1 MTAAVGVEPA
11 DAMANGLAAS
21 AVDEMVDGSG
31 HIRAHWRDVIGAFA
45 GVGEELSQR
54 ASRLDLAFAEEGVTS
69 VLPGVGAAERTWRC
83 DPVPL
88 PLAADEFAELAT
100 GLAQRAR
107 LLEAILDDIYGP
119 QVLLAEGL
127 LPPALVFANPA
138 WLRACRDTSTG
149 ERMHLYAADLVRTP
163 DGRWRVVSDRTGAP
177 AGLGTAG
184 ENRRLLARVVPEV
197 FRPVQVRQLRP
208 FFDLWQDSL
217 QRQVPAER
225 ANPAVALLTP
235 GTGHPHW
242 FEHLFL
248 ARELSCALVEPGDLT
263 VRGGAL
269 FLKTLKGLQQVDV
282 LVRRGDGRLVDPLE
296 LEGGGL
302 SGVPGLLDAVR
313 AGSLRI
319 VNDPGSAA
327 VEAPALAAFLPELA
341 RRLLGEELRLPS
353 MPTLWLGDSA
363 SRATVAAEGARW
375 RIRSALDPDA
385 AVPSAE
391 AMATRPWGCAAT
403 ERYAPSVAPCLDG
416 NALAPRPVVMR
427 LFLMRDGTRW
437 HAMPGGLARIVA
449 EGEQPGGRLPPGGLS
464 KDVWVL
470 SEDRDSILGPA
481 AQAVPPLKLRRTSG
495 DLPSRVADNLYWFGR
510 TVERLERSARLVRAA
525 MSRVVRGAAIMPRE
539 VTELDCLLRC
549 LAEANVIPR
558 EAAAAATQAS
568 LTEAL
573 LGTVRD
579 GRQRGAIA
587 RQFADV
593 ARLTESVRER
603 LTGDMYATFTGTL
616 RWARDETQTAGRNLD
631 ALSHGLASVQRFSA
645 AVAGMAA
652 ENMVRGGGWL
662 FLDLGRRIERA
673 QAVTTEVGIAL
684 DQPASRIETG
694 LRLVLELC
702 DSAITYRT
710 RYLTIVQPAP
720 VLDLVLADQGN
731 PRGLAFQLVS
741 MHGLLDELS
750 GSGAGVVAL
759 GSADDDETGRALMAG
774 AAAGL
779 LAEVEALVAEVLA
792 SPDQAAAAAELPPRL
807 RAIGSRL
814 TALSDRITRRYFALL
829 PAAQALGWDGAAPA
843 LQGAA

>member
-1 MTAAVGVEPA
+1 M
-11 DAMANGLAAS
+11 
-21 AVDEMVDGSG
+21 DEMVDGAG
-31 HIRAHWRDVIGAFA
+31 RIRPHWRGLLGAFA
-45 GVGEELSQR
+45 GVGAELAER
-54 ASRLDLAFAEEGVTS
+54 AHRLDLAFAEEGVTS
-69 VLPGVGAAERTWRC
+69 VLPGAGAADRTWRC

-88 PLAADEFAELAT
+88 PIAADEFADLEA
-100 GLAQRAR
+100 GLSQRAR
-107 LLEAILDDIYGP
+107 LLEAVLDDIYGP
-119 QVLLAEGL
+119 QHLLAEGL

-138 WLRACRDTSTG
+138 WLRACRDTAKG
-149 ERMHLYAADLVRTP
+149 ERLHLYAADLLRDA
-163 DGRWRVVSDRTGAP
+163 DGRWRVLSDRTGAP

-184 ENRRLLARVVPEV
+184 ENRRLLARVLPEV

-217 QRQVPAER
+217 QRLAPADH

-235 GTGHPHW
+235 GIGHPHW

-248 ARELSCALVEPGDLT
+248 SRELSCALVEPGDLT
-263 VRGGAL
+263 VRNGAL

-313 AGSLRI
+313 AGSLHI

-327 VEAPALAAFLPELA
+327 AEAPALATFLPALA
-341 RRLLGEELRLPS
+341 ERLLGQTLRLPS
-353 MPTLWLGDSA
+353 VPTLWLGDPA
-363 SRATVAAEGARW
+363 ARARVAAEPGRW
-375 RIRSALDPDA
+375 RVRSALDHDA
-385 AVPSAE
+385 AQIAPPSAE
-391 AMATRPWGCAAT
+391 AIAARPWAWAAT
-403 ERYAPSVAPCLDG
+403 ERHLPSVAPCLDG
-416 NALAPRPVVMR
+416 TKLAPRPVVLRM
-427 LFLMRDGTRW
+427 FLVRDGASW
-437 HAMPGGLARIVA
+437 QAMPGGLARVLA
-449 EGEQPGGRLPPGGLS
+449 EGEQPTGRLPAGGLS

-481 AQAVPPLKLRRTSG
+481 AQAVPPLQLRRSTG

-525 MSRVVRGAAIMPRE
+525 LSRVVRGAAILPRE
-539 VTELDCLLRC
+539 VTELNCLLRC
-549 LAEANVIPR
+549 LAEASVIPR
-558 EAAAAATQAS
+558 EAAAAATQTS

-573 LGTVRD
+573 LGSVRD

-587 RQFADV
+587 RQFGDV
-593 ARLTESVRER
+593 ARLTESVRDR
-603 LTGDMYATFTGTL
+603 LTGDMYATFTSTL

-631 ALSHGLASVQRFSA
+631 ALAHALASVQRFSA

-652 ENMVRGGGWL
+652 ENMVRGGGWM

-684 DQPASRIETG
+684 DQPAPRIETG

-702 DSAITYRT
+702 DSAITYRS
-710 RYLTIVQPAP
+710 RYLTVIQPAP

-731 PRGLAFQLVS
+731 PRGLAFQLLS
-741 MHGLLDELS
+741 MHGLLDEL
-750 GSGAGVVAL
+750 AGD
-759 GSADDDETGRALMAG
+759 GDEGVPPEGRGRELMAG

-779 LAEVEALVAEVLA
+779 IAEVEALVEEVLA
-792 SPDQAAAAAELPPRL
+792 TPDQAAAAAALPPRL
-807 RAIGSRL
+807 QVIGGALSD
-814 TALSDRITRRYFALL
+814 LSDRITRRYFALL
-829 PAAQALGWDGAAPA
+829 PAAQALGWDGAAPG
-843 LQGAA
+843 LQEAK